1 MYTSHNSLIL
11 VYYHLST
18 YSTKCFVYIWR
29 LKKNIWCL
37 HIWYLWLKRS
47 TPANQFPERWQEKIV
62 KFVPEEFFHL
72 KYISHWRTFILPLI
86 FIDFSAAFIV
96 FHDKNC
102 MKKIRMDPFLVLKN
116 VTGLMGHRAFLCVGL
131 KSSQNMLHAFISSS
145 LITPISIYTDTT
157 LTLLWYVI
165 INSSSTTSSSS
176 SLSLDNNKIFPL
188 TKLYESTNKRWKK
201 SFLKNKILFYEFLLH
216 D

>member
-1 MYTSHNSLIL
+1 MTRKNRKICSQKVFSFEIYFALKNFYPSYIHRFFCS
-11 VYYHLST
+11 VH
-18 YSTKCFVYIWR
+18 CF
-29 LKKNIWCL
+29 
-37 HIWYLWLKRS
+37 S
-47 TPANQFPERWQEKIV
+47 WQKLCE
-62 KFVPEEFFHL
+62 
-72 KYISHWRTFILPLI
+72 
-86 FIDFSAAFIV
+86 
-96 FHDKNC
+96 
-102 MKKIRMDPFLVLKN
+102 KIRMDPFLVLKN
-116 VTGLMGHRAFLCVGL
+116 VTGLMGHRALLCVGL